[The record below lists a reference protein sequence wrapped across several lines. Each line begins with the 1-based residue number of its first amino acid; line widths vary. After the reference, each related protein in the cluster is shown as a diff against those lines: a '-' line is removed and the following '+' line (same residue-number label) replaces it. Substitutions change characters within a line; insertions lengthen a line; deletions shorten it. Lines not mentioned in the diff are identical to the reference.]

1 MSATGHSQFSASSA
15 YRLLACP
22 GSFDLAKRV
31 DTGARRATIFS
42 AEGTL
47 AHSVSEAA
55 IFAGTDPSFIVGR
68 TFEADG
74 FEFTP
79 DEDFVEGV
87 QTYVDFIRSLQAL
100 GYIVVLE
107 SRVSPTIHWQ
117 GLADLGLEL
126 FGTADCIAFHPVSL
140 KLIIVDLKFGKGV
153 SVEVANN
160 SQFLYYGAGALSLP
174 LLNYM
179 LESHGHKRLPAG
191 WTPAELETI
200 VVQPRAFHPDGP
212 IRRHKYPYADVVKWS
227 RTTLYDGVKRAI
239 EDKGQTL
246 NAGEHCRFCPALA
259 HCPAQ
264 AQLTRDQAKLAFAN
278 APGGNVALAQPA
290 DPNAPPTHAQMLAA
304 LPPAHITD
312 AELSDMLDVI
322 SILKPYFAALEALA
336 LDRLK
341 QNAARPDMKWKAVP
355 TRTRRVWADD
365 DTAIYDEML
374 KRGAN
379 TNDIV
384 DTIVLTPA
392 QLERRLGK
400 RKFKALA
407 DGLVKQ
413 SAPGVT
419 LAPEGDPRGRVQTG
433 RSAREAFGL
442 APPS

>member
-15 YRLLACP
+15 YRLLTCP

-55 IFAGTDPSFIVGR
+55 LFAGTDPAYIIGR

-87 QTYVDFIRSLQAL
+87 QTYVDFIRGLEAL

-107 SRVSPTIHWQ
+107 TRVSPMIHWE
-117 GLADLGLEL
+117 GLGDLGLEL
-126 FGTADCIAFHPVSL
+126 FGTADCIAFHPTSR
-140 KLIIVDLKFGKGV
+140 KLLIVDLKFGKGIA
-153 SVEVANN
+153 VEVANN

-179 LESHGHKRLPAG
+179 LESHGHKRLPDG
-191 WTPAELETI
+191 WTPTEIETI

-212 IRRHKYPYADVVKWS
+212 IRRATYSYADVVDWA
-227 RTTLYDGVKRAI
+227 RTTLYQGVERAI
-239 EDKGQTL
+239 NDNGQTL
-246 NAGEHCRFCPALA
+246 APGEHCRFCPAIA

-264 AQLTRDQAKLAFAN
+264 AQLTRDQAKLAFQN
-278 APGGNVALAQPA
+278 APGTNVALANPG
-290 DPNAPPTHAQMLAA
+290 DPSQPPTQAQQLAA
-304 LPPAHITD
+304 LPASHISDT
-312 AELSDMLDVI
+312 ELSAMLDTI
-322 SILKPYFAALEALA
+322 SILKPYFAALEGLA

-341 QNAARPDMKWKAVP
+341 QASNRPGLNWKIVP
-355 TRTRRVWADD
+355 TRTRRIWADG
-365 DTAIYDEML
+365 DEQALIAEMAR
-374 KRGAN
+374 RGA
-379 TNDIV
+379 DPMKIADLV
-384 DTIVLTPA
+384 VPTPA

-400 RKFKALA
+400 REFKIIT

-413 SAPGVT
+413 STPGTT
-419 LAPEGDPRGRVQTG
+419 LAPEGDPRTRVQQG
-433 RSAREAFGL
+433 RSAKEAFGITS
-442 APPS
+442 P